1 MRRSNK
7 QLGVFKDLL
16 DNPSILKALSVK
28 FKLNPL
34 LAPAEKARIL
44 ETFPEMGNCFL
55 EEKALRHF
63 QLYGK
68 EKEQK
73 LRELMLQ
80 IAEDQDDNSSS
91 SEEESDHSAFFKSC
105 ALGFVGWS
113 SSTLIGTQYL
123 KGLLAQMERV
133 EGSLTNLLD
142 LELQSVEDVS
152 SNLERYDRK
161 YNLLVLI
168 RQLKDDL
175 NNELSMLDFSHK
187 TVYKGESKS
196 FTLLRAGLGPRGL
209 DDVLPLDAFD
219 ALERDS
225 ILQGNE
231 QDMLRREL
239 TLSLQSGL
247 PFKTL
252 RRASNIPL
260 EEKDL
265 CLSIEGLSVD

>member
-7 QLGVFKDLL
+7 QLGLFKELL

-34 LAPAEKARIL
+34 LPPAEKARIL
-44 ETFPEMGNCFL
+44 ESFPEMGHCFQ

-73 LRELMLQ
+73 LRELMVEFTQ
-80 IAEDQDDNSSS
+80 EQDNDSSD
-91 SEEESDHSAFFKSC
+91 SEAESDHSAFFKSC

-113 SSTLIGTQYL
+113 SSTLMGTQYL
-123 KGLLAQMERV
+123 KGLLTQIEKV
-133 EGSLTNLLD
+133 ESSLTNLLE
-142 LELQSVEDVS
+142 LELKSVEDVS

-168 RQLKDDL
+168 RQLKEDL

-196 FTLLRAGLGPRGL
+196 F
-209 DDVLPLDAFD
+209 
-219 ALERDS
+219 
-225 ILQGNE
+225 
-231 QDMLRREL
+231 
-239 TLSLQSGL
+239 
-247 PFKTL
+247 
-252 RRASNIPL
+252 
-260 EEKDL
+260 
-265 CLSIEGLSVD
+265 